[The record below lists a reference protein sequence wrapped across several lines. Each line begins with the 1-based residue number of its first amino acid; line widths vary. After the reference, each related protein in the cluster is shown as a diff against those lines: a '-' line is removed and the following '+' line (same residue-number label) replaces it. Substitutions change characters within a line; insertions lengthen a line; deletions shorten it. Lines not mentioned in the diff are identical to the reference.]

1 MKSKLIYTIF
11 IIILS
16 SISNE
21 SKANLK
27 NNIVLKVEDQI
38 VTSFEVKNKILGLLI
53 VEGAE
58 INQENIDK
66 LKKQSLDSLIQTKL
80 KKIELGKYDFK
91 ANKKQIDQYLR
102 SISQNDVEGLKK
114 KFEVHNLDF
123 EIFLDEIITQF
134 KWQQFIYAV
143 YDKKI
148 VIDEDAIENEL
159 KVLVKNNS
167 NIEEY
172 NLSEIEVLLNND
184 TTDNNMIANLKKQ
197 IETEGFETTAK
208 RFSISPSSADKG
220 KLGWVNSKSLSKKIY
235 NIVNQMSLGE
245 VSKPIKG
252 QNNVIFLKLNNK
264 RTKSLKNLDL
274 TKLKNNLIKSK
285 KNELFNLYS
294 RSHLSKLKSTNL
306 IEYK

>member
-53 VEGAE
+53 VEGVE

-66 LKKQSLDSLIQTKL
+66 LKKRSLDSLIQTKL

-134 KWQQFIYAV
+134 KWQQFIYAI

>member
-1 MKSKLIYTIF
+1 MKSKLIYIFF

-27 NNIVLKVEDQI
+27 NNIVLKVEDHI
-38 VTSFEVKNKILGLLI
+38 VTSFEVKNKILSLLI
-53 VEGAE
+53 VEGVE

-91 ANKKQIDQYLR
+91 ANEKQIDQYLR

-134 KWQQFIYAV
+134 KWQQFIYAI

-148 VIDEDAIENEL
+148 VIDEDAIENEI

-167 NIEEY
+167 NVEEY

-184 TTDNNMIANLKKQ
+184 TNDNNMIANLKKQ
-197 IETEGFETTAK
+197 IEIEGFETTAK

-235 NIVNQMSLGE
+235 NIVNEMSLGE

-285 KNELFNLYS
+285 RNELFNLYS